1 MNPEKDQIYIFNND
15 ELSLIKN
22 TFAENEPLLFAIR
35 KVLLQFELNDGDKA
49 LLKLINE
56 PILTVLRKRMLPELS
71 NVFPLGQLPSLMST
85 LTQQLQGKDV
95 SDMEL
100 QFDAKQLQIDYL
112 EQQFNE
118 LSELAGLPYKIKD
131 EARLEL
137 KELGTL
143 KGKPAKSQFVHMTA
157 YLFLLGYIDP
167 MLIMIKT
174 IAGKKDETLAQLNER
189 LKRDSNK

>member
-1 MNPEKDQIYIFNND
+1 MNPEKDQVFIFNEA

-22 TFAENEPLLFAIR
+22 TFSENEPLLYAIR

-49 LLKLINE
+49 LLKLVN
-56 PILTVLRKRMLPELS
+56 TDVLNVLKKRMLPELS

-85 LTQQLQGKDV
+85 LTRQLEGKDV
-95 SDMEL
+95 ADMEL
-100 QFDAKQLQIDYL
+100 QFDAKQLEIDYL
-112 EQQFNE
+112 EQQFGVLE
-118 LSELAGLPYKIKD
+118 GKITEEKGIKLS
-131 EARLEL
+131 
-137 KELGTL
+137 ELGTL

-174 IAGKKDETLAQLNER
+174 IAGKKEETLAQLNER

>member
-1 MNPEKDQIYIFNND
+1 MNPEKDQVFIFNEA

-22 TFAENEPLLFAIR
+22 TFSENEPLIYAIR

-49 LLKLINE
+49 LLKLVNADV
-56 PILTVLRKRMLPELS
+56 LNVLRKRMLPELS

-85 LTQQLQGKDV
+85 LTRQLEGKDV
-95 SDMEL
+95 RDMAL
-100 QFDAKQLQIDYL
+100 QFKAKKIQIDYL
-112 EQQFNE
+112 TQQFAVLEGDIEENIK
-118 LSELAGLPYKIKD
+118 LA
-131 EARLEL
+131 
-137 KELGTL
+137 ELGTITED
-143 KGKPAKSQFVHMTA
+143 SEETFINMTA

-174 IAGKKDETLAQLNER
+174 IAGKKEETLAQLNER

>member
-1 MNPEKDQIYIFNND
+1 MNPEKDQVFIFNEE

-22 TFAENEPLLFAIR
+22 TFSENEPLIYAIR

-49 LLKLINE
+49 LLKLVNADV
-56 PILTVLRKRMLPELS
+56 LNVLRKRMLPELS

-85 LTQQLQGKDV
+85 LTRQLEGKDV
-95 SDMEL
+95 DDMAL
-100 QFDAKQLQIDYL
+100 QFKAKQLQIDYL
-112 EQQFNE
+112 EQQFAV
-118 LSELAGLPYKIKD
+118 LAGEEVDEKIKLAD
-131 EARLEL
+131 
-137 KELGTL
+137 LGTIT
-143 KGKPAKSQFVHMTA
+143 KDSEETFINMTA

-174 IAGKKDETLAQLNER
+174 IAGKKEETLAQLNER